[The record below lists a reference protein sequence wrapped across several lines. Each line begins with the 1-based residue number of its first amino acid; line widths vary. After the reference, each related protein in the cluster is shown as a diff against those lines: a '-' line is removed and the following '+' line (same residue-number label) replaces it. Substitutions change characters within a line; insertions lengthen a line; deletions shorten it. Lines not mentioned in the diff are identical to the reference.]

1 MHKIVPVHVKLD
13 VTPNV
18 LIHVKHNVE
27 TCALQD
33 VLMVAWIVVNRFVQ
47 THASLHA
54 LMNAMVRLHLVHR
67 LALTHTLKLNTNT
80 DRM

>member
-1 MHKIVPVHVKLD
+1 MHKIVLVHVKPD
-13 VTPNV
+13 VTQNV

-33 VLMVAWIVVNRFVQ
+33 ALMVAWIAVNRFVQ

-54 LMNAMVRLHLVHR
+54 LMNAMVRLHPVHK
-67 LALTHTLKLNTNT
+67 LELIHTLKLNTNT